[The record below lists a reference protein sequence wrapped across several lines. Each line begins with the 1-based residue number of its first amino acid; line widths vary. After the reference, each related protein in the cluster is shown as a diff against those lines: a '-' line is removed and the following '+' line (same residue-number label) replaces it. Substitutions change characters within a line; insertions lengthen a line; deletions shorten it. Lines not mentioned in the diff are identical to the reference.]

1 MANWEAMAVT
11 ADQAVAEVREED
23 WALLH
28 AFARGGEDGERAFG
42 QLVRRHGPM
51 VLGICR
57 RRLHDAD
64 AAEDATQAV
73 FVLLARK
80 AGGLRTK
87 SSLSGWLYRTAELVT
102 RTMVRSRRNRTRHE
116 GRAAG
121 AHRIEADADGARD
134 LALLRE
140 RLQEGLALLKERDR
154 EAIVVHYLEGV
165 AQDQAAAR
173 LGIGHDA
180 FRQRLSRALER
191 LRGVL
196 GTQGAVFTV
205 TGLDAGL
212 ARLGQADAQAW
223 QEPLRRSCSEAASGS
238 GGLSLSVA
246 GIVKGAMRSMIARKL
261 MLLAGWCAVAC
272 FGGALGWSGESRPV
286 PPAQSAV
293 AAVKIQDASPK
304 AGPALSEALAAT
316 HVNLPQVKAVGAPV
330 FSPDGR
336 WLAAQEED
344 GGLVLIDVAQALK
357 DGNAMQPK
365 RYKTAEPLKASS
377 WGQDFIGVAASF
389 SSDSKRMVFRGPDD
403 VMMLD
408 LPPTGEPRALQLGKN
423 CIPALASAPAKATP
437 LSGGKEHREERW
449 AFYKVASLQQPKD
462 PGPGVKPEVRAPR
475 LLLYRVGGQ
484 GNDPKMEGPDVRLEG
499 LAWNADGSALLATL
513 KDGSSAVVDSWS
525 GRVTSQLDI
534 AAFEREAGKSF
545 EQIRTVAQDG
555 KRVLVEGQRTYP
567 EEMRDR
573 IGTFVPGGDETPER
587 GRNPGSAEPGPN
599 MPRYYYICEGEK
611 NRKIWMASTARFLD
625 TLLVL
630 PATKLDRYVY
640 FQVANDGGAGQGVPH
655 AWLGQLDALGVRTEK
670 DLGNPF
676 GALADAPVFQVLAVA
691 PDAGKAL
698 VLARSMRERK
708 ISKNFDA
715 ETMKEIQKMLPNAAH
730 RDGKD
735 AAIKM
740 LAGAVLM
747 HKYERAGCS
756 DDGDNVILHFH
767 TWSLWVL
774 DAVKGEVRRVGPEFG
789 ESIGELK
796 DVVGA
801 PGAPERG
808 LGDDAAYSANAGLV
822 AVPLYGNG
830 MKPGKFSEARGLML
844 LKVSA
849 W

>member
-1 MANWEAMAVT
+1 MANAEAMAETETQESRDVRED
-11 ADQAVAEVREED
+11 DQA
-23 WALLH
+23 LLC
-28 AFARGGEDGERAFG
+28 AFVGGGASGERAFS

-51 VLGICR
+51 VHGICR
-57 RRLHDAD
+57 RRLRDAD

-80 AGGLRTK
+80 AGGLRAK
-87 SSLSGWLYRTAELVT
+87 SSLTGWLYRTAELVT

-116 GRAAG
+116 SQAAG
-121 AHRIEADADGARD
+121 AHRIEVDADGARD

-140 RLQEGLALLKERDR
+140 RLQEGLALLKESDR

-212 ARLGQADAQAW
+212 ARMGQADAQAW
-223 QEPLRRSCSEAASGS
+223 QEPLRRSCSEAATGS
-238 GGLSLSVA
+238 GGLSPSVA
-246 GIVKGAMRSMIARKL
+246 GIVKGALRTMIARKL
-261 MLLAGWCAVAC
+261 MLLAGWIAVAC
-272 FGGALGWSGESRPV
+272 FGAALSWGGEPRPV
-286 PPAQSAV
+286 PPPQTKVPGVKAPD
-293 AAVKIQDASPK
+293 AAPK
-304 AGPALSEALAAT
+304 AGPALSDALDAT
-316 HVNLPQVKAVGAPV
+316 HVTLPQVKAIGKPV

-336 WLAAQEED
+336 WLATQEED

-357 DGNAMQPK
+357 DGAALQPK
-365 RYKTAEPLKASS
+365 RYKTAQPLKTAS
-377 WGQDFIGVAASF
+377 WGQDFVGVAASF
-389 SSDSKRMVFRGPDD
+389 ASDSKRMVFRGPDD

-408 LPPTGEPRALQLGKN
+408 LPPAGEPRALQLGKN

-449 AFYKVASLQQPKD
+449 VFYQMASLQPPKD
-462 PGPGVKPEVRAPR
+462 PGPGVKPEVRTPR
-475 LLLYRVGGQ
+475 LLLYRIGVQ
-484 GNDPKMEGPDVRLEG
+484 GNEPKMDGPDVRMEG

-525 GRVTSQLDI
+525 GRVTSQLDV
-534 AAFEREAGKSF
+534 AAFEKEVGKSF
-545 EQIRTVAQDG
+545 ARIRTVGQDG
-555 KRVLVEGQRTYP
+555 KRVLVEGLRKYP
-567 EEMRDR
+567 DAMRDM
-573 IGTFVPGGDETPER
+573 IGTFVPNGDEAPER
-587 GRNPGSAEPGPN
+587 GRNPGSAEPGPA
-599 MPRYYYICEGEK
+599 MPRYYYLFDGQK
-611 NRKIWMASTARFLD
+611 SRRIWMASTARYLD

-630 PATKLDRYVY
+630 PAAKLERYLY
-640 FQVANDGGAGQGVPH
+640 FQVANDGAAGQGVPH
-655 AWLGQLDALGVRTEK
+655 AWLGHLDAQGVRTEK

-676 GALADAPVFQVLAVA
+676 GALTGAPVFQVLAVA

-698 VLARSMRERK
+698 VLARSLRERK

-715 ETMKEIQKMLPNAAH
+715 ETMKEIKKMLPNAVH
-730 RDGKD
+730 RDGND
-735 AAIKM
+735 AAFKM
-740 LAGAVLM
+740 LAGAVLFR
-747 HKYERAGCS
+747 KYERAGGS
-756 DDGDNVILHFH
+756 DDGENVIMHFH
-767 TWSLWVL
+767 TWSMWGL
-774 DAVKGEVRRVGPEFG
+774 DAAKGEARRVGPEFG

-808 LGDDAAYSANAGLV
+808 LGDDAAYSANAGLA